1 MSTFE
6 QYRESIPDFAKD
18 IRVNLSTITT
28 VEGAPGLTSLQIGRI
43 ALACAASSGSKRLEA
58 AISDQFKSEW
68 SEIDG
73 SVAKAAASIMAMNNV
88 YYRALHLAEDA
99 EFSKLPARL
108 RMTVIGNPGI
118 PKVDFELQCLA
129 VSALNGCGMCIAAH
143 LREVLKQGV
152 SREGAQSAIRIAAV
166 IQAAAKAESLAG

>member
-18 IRVNLSTITT
+18 IRVNLSNIVTP
-28 VEGAPGLTSLQIGRI
+28 EGAPGLTPLQIGRV
-43 ALACAASSGSKRLEA
+43 ALACAASTGSKKLEA
-58 AISDQFKSEW
+58 AIWDQFKSEW
-68 SEIDG
+68 SEIDAQ
-73 SVAKAAASIMAMNNV
+73 VARSAATIMAMNNV
-88 YYRALHLAEDA
+88 YYRALHLAEDP

-129 VSALNGCGMCIAAH
+129 VSAINGCGMCIAAH

-152 SREGAQSAIRIAAV
+152 SREGAHSAVRIASV
-166 IQAAAKAESLAG
+166 IASASKAESF